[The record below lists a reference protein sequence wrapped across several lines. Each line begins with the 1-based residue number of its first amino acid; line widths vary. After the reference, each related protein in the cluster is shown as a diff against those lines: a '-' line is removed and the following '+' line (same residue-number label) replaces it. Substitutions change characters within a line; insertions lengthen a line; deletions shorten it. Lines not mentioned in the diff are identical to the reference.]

1 MSLQLMTVSQLNYKC
16 NTQSIHQDLKYSLH
30 LQFVGGK
37 ELIKTKL
44 KTELIIYNYFFKNA
58 VKVEYAIF
66 IHVLSIIGVM

>member
-44 KTELIIYNYFFKNA
+44 KTELIIYNYFF
-58 VKVEYAIF
+58 
-66 IHVLSIIGVM
+66 